1 MLVQHLIRLQAT
13 AVDSETISEQAKRLR
28 EKILASAKSSQAK
41 AELARKN
48 EEEKVAQLKRQR
60 GEEWLPSV
68 AAQIAKE
75 IAQEPKLPKVA
86 PAVVQVPE
94 ETNPDAPLKK
104 KKRKK
109 VSKRQLGVVLD

>member
-28 EKILASAKSSQAK
+28 EKILASAKFSQAK

-48 EEEKVAQLKRQR
+48 EEEKIAQLKRQR

-86 PAVVQVPE
+86 QVPE

-109 VSKRQLGVVLD
+109 KVFKAQLGVVLD

>member
-1 MLVQHLIRLQAT
+1 MLQHLVRLQT
-13 AVDSETISEQAKRLR
+13 TVVDSETVSEQAKRLR

-48 EEEKVAQLKRQR
+48 QEERIALLKRQR

-75 IAQEPKLPKVA
+75 IAKEPKLPKVA
-86 PAVVQVPE
+86 PVIVQVPD
-94 ETNPDAPLKK
+94 ETNPDVPQKK

-109 VSKRQLGVVLD
+109 KVSKAQLGVVLD